1 MEITDDLGVY
11 MEEDNN
17 MDIEGGW
24 GAWVLGEPST
34 FFGAETVTDR
44 GAFAIGTFAP
54 PYFGMA
60 SSPILG

>member
-34 FFGAETVTDR
+34 FLGLRLYVPIALLIVAHLLLEHLL
-44 GAFAIGTFAP
+44 P
-54 PYFGMA
+54 
-60 SSPILG
+60 PILG